1 MEGTELYEK
10 LMTGSSEMSIR
21 IKGLIEIRLKKP
33 KRILSSRT
41 ILRTSTSATMY
52 ND

>member
-21 IKGLIEIRLKKP
+21 IKGLIEIRLKKNKP
-33 KRILSSRT
+33 KKDFVVPGQ
-41 ILRTSTSATMY
+41 Y
-52 ND
+52 